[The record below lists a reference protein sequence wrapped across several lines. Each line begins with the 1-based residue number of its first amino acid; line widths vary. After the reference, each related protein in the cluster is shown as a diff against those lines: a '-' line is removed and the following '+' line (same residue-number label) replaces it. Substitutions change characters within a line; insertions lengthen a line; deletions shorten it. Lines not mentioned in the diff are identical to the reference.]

1 MNTSVRVILVVM
13 MILATSQVFGQ
24 AVPPPS
30 SPPPPPGLSLDI
42 GEYFF
47 LVVGLVFGIKEIK
60 KVEDF

>member
-1 MNTSVRVILVVM
+1 MKTTLRIILVVM
-13 MILATSQVFGQ
+13 TILTTSQIFGQ

-30 SPPPPPGLSLDI
+30 LPPPPPGLSLGI

>member
-1 MNTSVRVILVVM
+1 MNKSVRVIMVVM
-13 MILATSQVFGQ
+13 MILVSSQIIGQ

-30 SPPPPPGLSLDI
+30 SPPPPPGLSLGI

>member
-1 MNTSVRVILVVM
+1 MNKSVRVFLVVM
-13 MILATSQVFGQ
+13 MILVSSQIFGQ

-30 SPPPPPGLSLDI
+30 SPPSPPGLSLGI

-47 LVVGLVFGIKEIK
+47 LVVGLIFGIKEIK